1 MMHNII
7 SDKDKVVSCQLAM
20 GLWSSGAISLVARST
35 CLNCSSTKRKENKQE
50 ICTIHTHNIGLQFGR
65 HLRRHSKCLR

>member
-20 GLWSSGAISLVARST
+20 GLWSSGATSLVAWST
-35 CLNCSSTKRKENKQE
+35 CLNCFVYLSGNLHIS
-50 ICTIHTHNIGLQFGR
+50 H
-65 HLRRHSKCLR
+65 